1 MLMLGGAELIIYGY
15 LYLKVK
21 LEANKRLTLLGL
33 KSIQMIV
40 IHNKQTKVES
50 LVDTVKKNYG

>member
-1 MLMLGGAELIIYGY
+1 MLGGAELIIYGY